1 MAEISF
7 SFKYVSIY
15 ITASNVEEAERI
27 AGEVVKRRLA
37 ACANIV
43 DKISSVYW
51 WEGEV
56 QKDNEALLFLKSR
69 KDKIREI
76 IDFVKSIH
84 SYENPAIVVFPIV
97 DGSDEYLKWIDEEV
111 K

>member
-1 MAEISF
+1 MAEISH
-7 SFKYVSIY
+7 SFKYVSLY
-15 ITASNVEEAERI
+15 ITASNREEAERI

-43 DKISSVYW
+43 EKISSIYW
-51 WEGEV
+51 WKGTMQRDE
-56 QKDNEALLFLKSR
+56 EALLFLKTR
-69 KDKIREI
+69 NDRVKEVVK
-76 IDFVKSIH
+76 FVRRIH

-97 DGSDEYLKWIDEEV
+97 EGSEEYLKWIGRET